1 MAELPLF
8 DKTGKSIGNVPVD
21 EKIFGDKVKKRLLH
35 QVVVMHEANQR
46 QGTHCTKTKGEVSGS
61 GKKPYRQKGTGLA
74 RAGNLRSPI
83 RKGGSVAMGPRPRDY
98 RQIITKQ
105 TRKAAFNSAFLAKI
119 QDSEVSVIEALDIP
133 EVKTKM
139 AEGIFKTAGFPRKV
153 LVGYVGANKETKESN
168 KRAVL
173 SCRNL
178 PNISIFPVEEFNAY
192 EILRHKDVLLTKEAL
207 DTLVAERKG

>member
-1 MAELPLF
+1 MNRYVCVMGPIFILLGFFAFTGCQSPSSEAAKATQIEVVTPSALTVQVTTPTLRTVQRIAQGQGALF
-8 DKTGKSIGNVPVD
+8 AKESVILSNKRDGYVSTVRVD
-21 EKIFGDKVKKRLLH
+21 FGDKVKKRLLH

-105 TRKAAFNSAFLAKI
+105 TRKAAINSAFLAKI
-119 QDSEVSVIEALDIP
+119 QDNEVSVIEALDIP
-133 EVKTKM
+133 EVFNLI
-139 AEGIFKTAGFPRKV
+139 EVV
-153 LVGYVGANKETKESN
+153 LCS
-168 KRAVL
+168 
-173 SCRNL
+173 
-178 PNISIFPVEEFNAY
+178 
-192 EILRHKDVLLTKEAL
+192 
-207 DTLVAERKG
+207 